1 MSDELKALHL
11 RVRELEA
18 TVLYLSNTLAAHGLI
33 GPTEARPAR
42 DMYDRARQDD
52 SKGGR
57 RR

>member
-1 MSDELKALHL
+1 MDDELEALRL

-33 GPTEARPAR
+33 GSAEAKPAR
-42 DMYDRARQDD
+42 DMYDRARQAE